1 MRKSHNTVIVGA
13 ELSLAWFLLQQN
25 PYNRILLIKKQKLA
39 DRAIKTY
46 HYQGFLVEKGP
57 HGFLDNCQAD
67 RELLKGTHLEDLIH
81 VSEKQSFC
89 VNHSRKWMPDEN
101 QL

>member
-57 HGFLDNCQAD
+57 HGSLDNRQAGGD
-67 RELLKGTHLEDLIH
+67 LLKGIHLEDLVH
-81 VSEKQSFC
+81 VLEKQSFC
-89 VNHSRKWMPDEN
+89 VNHSRKLVPDEDRP
-101 QL
+101 

>member
-1 MRKSHNTVIVGA
+1 MRKTHNTVIVGA

-25 PYNRILLIKKQKLA
+25 PDNRILLIEKQKLA

-46 HYQGFLVEKGP
+46 HDQGFLVKIGP
-57 HGFLDNCQAD
+57 HGFLDNCQAG
-67 RELLKGTHLEDLIH
+67 RELLKGIHLEDLVH

-89 VNHSRKWMPDEN
+89 VNH
-101 QL
+101 